1 MRLMQVDYIMDL
13 MPNANYSLFF
23 VLAAGMSSH
32 LTMTLRDGL
41 LQMEVLYEHHCY
53 TTMHGV

>member
-1 MRLMQVDYIMDL
+1 MQVDYIMDL
-13 MPNANYSLFF
+13 MPHGNYSLVF

-41 LQMEVLYEHHCY
+41 LQMEVLYEHHCCI
-53 TTMHGV
+53 TMHGM